1 MSSEHPLVAAR
12 RAKHEKVL
20 ESGGYPTRFER
31 THRAADVHREHGDL
45 PPGTETDVRVTVA
58 GRLMLHRSFGKLQF
72 GTVDDWSASIQLFFD
87 AGSEGQVMAA
97 RFVVLNLGDGF
108 GATGM
113 AHTTRWGGVTD
124 LAVWS

>member
-72 GTVDDWSASIQLFFD
+72 GTVDDWSATIQLFVD
-87 AGSEGQVMAA
+87 AGRDRKST
-97 RFVVLNLGDGF
+97 RLN
-108 GATGM
+108 
-113 AHTTRWGGVTD
+113 
-124 LAVWS
+124 S